1 MSSDSEGSTKYSF
14 ISFILSI
21 LGFFFFSFYYVGG
34 VLGGIAIILSFLAE
48 DVAKE
53 RSLFQYLTI
62 IIAIVDIMGAVLGWS
77 LVIKSA

>member
-21 LGFFFFSFYYVGG
+21 LGFFFFSIYYIGG
-34 VLGGIAIILSFLAE
+34 VLGGVAIVLSFLAE

-53 RSLFQYLTI
+53 RSMFQYLTI
-62 IIAIVDIMGAVLGWS
+62 IVAIVDIMGAILGWS
-77 LVIKSA
+77 LVIKA